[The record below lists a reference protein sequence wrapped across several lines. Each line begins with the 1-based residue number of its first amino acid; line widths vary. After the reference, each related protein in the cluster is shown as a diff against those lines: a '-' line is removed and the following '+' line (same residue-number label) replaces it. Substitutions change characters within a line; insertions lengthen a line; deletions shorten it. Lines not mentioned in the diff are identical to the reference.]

1 MPRRFIPAFVLSALL
16 LPFSAF
22 AGSVFLNGVRID
34 GVTNQKFEK
43 VASVRI
49 DDKGNVYIDAPAYA
63 VKLVN
68 APAAPAPAPVAA
80 APAPAPA
87 PDPVAPAPAPAPA
100 PVAPAAPAPAPAV
113 ATPAPAP
120 APVDTAPARITR
132 RYWLVTEQS
141 AVGMSEY
148 DIDLYVNSRWVRK
161 LRNGEEQVIT
171 ELTRELQPGKN
182 TVLMMARKVAAGSR
196 RSESPQ
202 HVFKVIIGEGNEGGG
217 NVMIDNPLIR
227 YQRTAAETEDQSE
240 EFTLITR

>member
-1 MPRRFIPAFVLSALL
+1 MPRHSIPALVLSVLLL
-16 LPFSAF
+16 LPVSAL

-43 VASVRI
+43 VTSVRI

-68 APAAPAPAPVAA
+68 APP

-87 PDPVAPAPAPAPA
+87 VAAPAPTPAPAPA
-100 PVAPAAPAPAPAV
+100 PVAPPAPAPAPAV
-113 ATPAPAP
+113 AAPAP
-120 APVDTAPARITR
+120 APTPVDSAPARITR
-132 RYWLVTEQS
+132 RYWLFTEQS
-141 AVGMSEY
+141 SVGTSEY
-148 DIDLYVNSRWVRK
+148 DIDLYINSRWVRK
-161 LRNGEEQVIT
+161 LRNGEGQVIS
-171 ELTRELQPGKN
+171 EITRELQPGKN
-182 TVLMMARKVAAGSR
+182 TVLMMAHKVAGGSR

-227 YQRTAAETEDQSE
+227 FQRTAAETEDLSE
-240 EFTLITR
+240 EFTLTTR

>member
-1 MPRRFIPAFVLSALL
+1 MPRRAIPALVLSALL
-16 LPFSAF
+16 LPVSAL

-34 GVTNQKFEK
+34 GVTSQKFEK

-49 DDKGNVYIDAPAYA
+49 DDKGNVHIDAPAYA

-87 PDPVAPAPAPAPA
+87 PTPAPPPPAPAVAAPAPAPAVAAPAPAPA
-100 PVAPAAPAPAPAV
+100 PVA
-113 ATPAPAP
+113 
-120 APVDTAPARITR
+120 TAPARITR
-132 RYWLVTEQS
+132 RYWLVTEQPS
-141 AVGMSEY
+141 VGMAEY
-148 DIDLYVNSRWVRK
+148 DIDLYINSRWVRK
-161 LRNGEEQVIT
+161 LRSAEDQVIA
-171 ELTRELQPGKN
+171 EITRELQAGTN
-182 TVLMMARKVAAGSR
+182 TVQMIARKVAAGSR

-227 YQRTAAETEDQSE
+227 YQRTAAETEDLSE

>member
-1 MPRRFIPAFVLSALL
+1 MPRRAIPALVLSALL
-16 LPFSAF
+16 LPMSAL

-43 VASVRI
+43 VAAVRI
-49 DDKGNVYIDAPAYA
+49 DDKGNVHIDAPAYA

-68 APAAPAPAPVAA
+68 APAAPAPAPAPVAT
-80 APAPAPA
+80 
-87 PDPVAPAPAPAPA
+87 APAPAPAPA

-113 ATPAPAP
+113 AAPAPAPAVAAPAPAP
-120 APVDTAPARITR
+120 APVATAPARITR

-161 LRNGEEQVIT
+161 LRNGEDQVIA
-171 ELTRELQPGKN
+171 EITRELQPGKN
-182 TVLMMARKVAAGSR
+182 TVLLMAHKVASSSR

-227 YQRTAAETEDQSE
+227 FQRTAAETDNQTE
-240 EFTLITR
+240 EFTLTTR

>member
-1 MPRRFIPAFVLSALL
+1 MPRHSIPALVLSALL
-16 LPFSAF
+16 LPLSAL

-49 DDKGNVYIDAPAYA
+49 DDQGNVYIDAPAYA

-68 APAAPAPAPVAA
+68 APPAPAPAPAVAAPAPAPV
-80 APAPAPA
+80 PT
-87 PDPVAPAPAPAPA
+87 PAPA
-100 PVAPAAPAPAPAV
+100 PVAPAAPAPAPVV
-113 ATPAPAP
+113 AAPAPAP
-120 APVDTAPARITR
+120 APVDPAPARITR

-141 AVGMSEY
+141 AVGMPEY

-161 LRNGEEQVIT
+161 LRNGEDQVIS
-171 ELTRELQPGKN
+171 EITRELQPGKN
-182 TVLMMARKVAAGSR
+182 TVLMIAHKVAGGSR

-227 YQRTAAETEDQSE
+227 FQRTAAETEDLSE
-240 EFTLITR
+240 EFTLTTR

>member
-1 MPRRFIPAFVLSALL
+1 MPRHSIPALVLSALL
-16 LPFSAF
+16 LPLSAL

-49 DDKGNVYIDAPAYA
+49 DDQGNVYIDAPAYA

-68 APAAPAPAPVAA
+68 AP
-80 APAPAPA
+80 PAPAPA
-87 PDPVAPAPAPAPA
+87 VAAPAPVPPPAPAPA
-100 PVAPAAPAPAPAV
+100 PVAPAPAPAVAAAPAPAPV
-113 ATPAPAP
+113 
-120 APVDTAPARITR
+120 PVDTAPARITR

-161 LRNGEEQVIT
+161 LRNGEDQVIS
-171 ELTRELQPGKN
+171 EITRELQPGKN
-182 TVLMMARKVAAGSR
+182 TVLMIAHKVAGGSR

-227 YQRTAAETEDQSE
+227 FQRTAAETEDLSE
-240 EFTLITR
+240 EFTLTTR

>member
-1 MPRRFIPAFVLSALL
+1 MPRHSIPALVLSALL
-16 LPFSAF
+16 LPLSAL

-49 DDKGNVYIDAPAYA
+49 DDQGNVYIDAPAYA
-63 VKLVN
+63 VKLVS
-68 APAAPAPAPVAA
+68 APP
-80 APAPAPA
+80 
-87 PDPVAPAPAPAPA
+87 
-100 PVAPAAPAPAPAV
+100 APAPAPAV

-120 APVDTAPARITR
+120 VPPPAPAPAPVAPAPAPVVAAPAPAPAPVDTTPARITR

-161 LRNGEEQVIT
+161 LRNGEEQVIS
-171 ELTRELQPGKN
+171 EITRELQPGKN
-182 TVLMMARKVAAGSR
+182 TVLMIAHKVAGGSR

-227 YQRTAAETEDQSE
+227 FQRTAAETEDLSE
-240 EFTLITR
+240 EFTLTTR

>member
-1 MPRRFIPAFVLSALL
+1 MPRRSIPALILSALL
-16 LPFSAF
+16 LPVSAL

-43 VASVRI
+43 VGSVRI

-68 APAAPAPAPVAA
+68 APPAPAPAPAVAAPAPAPT
-80 APAPAPA
+80 
-87 PDPVAPAPAPAPA
+87 PAPAPA

-113 ATPAPAP
+113 AAPAPAP
-120 APVDTAPARITR
+120 APVYTAPARITR

-161 LRNGEEQVIT
+161 LRNGEEQVIS
-171 ELTRELQPGKN
+171 EITREPP
-182 TVLMMARKVAAGSR
+182 AGEEHR
-196 RSESPQ
+196 ADDRPQ
-202 HVFKVIIGEGNEGGG
+202 SGGR
-217 NVMIDNPLIR
+217 L
-227 YQRTAAETEDQSE
+227 AAERISPARVQGHHRRGQRGRRQRDDRHSAHP
-240 EFTLITR
+240 LPAHRGGDGRPLRGVHPHHAVARG

>member
-1 MPRRFIPAFVLSALL
+1 MPRRSISALILSVLL
-16 LPFSAF
+16 LPVSAL

-43 VASVRI
+43 VGSVRI

-68 APAAPAPAPVAA
+68 APAAPAPAPVAT
-80 APAPAPA
+80 
-87 PDPVAPAPAPAPA
+87 APAPAPA
-100 PVAPAAPAPAPAV
+100 PVAPAAPPPAPAV
-113 ATPAPAP
+113 AAPPPAPAVAAPVPAP
-120 APVDTAPARITR
+120 APVATTPSRITR

-161 LRNGEEQVIT
+161 LRNGEDQVIA
-171 ELTRELQPGKN
+171 EITRELQPGKN
-182 TVLMMARKVAAGSR
+182 TVLMIAHKVAAGSR
-196 RSESPQ
+196 RSQSPQ

-227 YQRTAAETEDQSE
+227 FQRTAAETEDQSE
-240 EFTLITR
+240 EFTLTTR

>member
-1 MPRRFIPAFVLSALL
+1 MRRSISALVLTAL
-16 LPFSAF
+16 LPASAL
-22 AGSVFLNGVRID
+22 ASSVFLNGVRID

-49 DDKGNVYIDAPAYA
+49 DEQGNVFIDAPAYA

-68 APAAPAPAPVAA
+68 APAPAAAPAKP

-87 PDPVAPAPAPAPA
+87 PTAPAPAPA
-100 PVAPAAPAPAPAV
+100 PVASPAPAAAPTPAPAATAAPAPA
-113 ATPAPAP
+113 
-120 APVDTAPARITR
+120 APVDTAPARLTR
-132 RYWLVTEQS
+132 RYWLATSQS
-141 AVGMSEY
+141 VPGMTDY
-148 DIDLYVNSRWVRK
+148 DIDLFINSKWVRK
-161 LRNGEEQVIT
+161 LRNSEEQVIA
-171 ELTRELQPGKN
+171 ELTDYLQPGKN
-182 TVLMMARKVAAGSR
+182 TVLLMAHKVAAGSR

-240 EFTLITR
+240 EFTLTTR

>member
-1 MPRRFIPAFVLSALL
+1 MPRCSIPALVLSALL
-16 LPFSAF
+16 LPVSAL

-43 VASVRI
+43 VSSVRI
-49 DDKGNVYIDAPAYA
+49 DEKGNVHIDAPAYA
-63 VKLVN
+63 VKVVN
-68 APAAPAPAPVAA
+68 APS
-80 APAPAPA
+80 
-87 PDPVAPAPAPAPA
+87 
-100 PVAPAAPAPAPAV
+100 APAPAPAV
-113 ATPAPAP
+113 AAPAPAP

-161 LRNGEEQVIT
+161 LRNGEEQVIS
-171 ELTRELQPGKN
+171 EVTRELQPGKN
-182 TVLMMARKVAAGSR
+182 TVLMIARKVAGSSR

-227 YQRTAAETEDQSE
+227 FQRTAAETEDLSE

>member
-1 MPRRFIPAFVLSALL
+1 MPRHSIPALVLSALL
-16 LPFSAF
+16 LPLSAL

-68 APAAPAPAPVAA
+68 APPAPAPAPAVAAPAPAP
-80 APAPAPA
+80 P
-87 PDPVAPAPAPAPA
+87 PAPA
-100 PVAPAAPAPAPAV
+100 PVAPAAPAPAPVV
-113 ATPAPAP
+113 AAPAPAP

-161 LRNGEEQVIT
+161 LRNGEDQVIS
-171 ELTRELQPGKN
+171 EITRELQPGKN
-182 TVLMMARKVAAGSR
+182 TVLMIAHKVAGGSR

-227 YQRTAAETEDQSE
+227 FQRTAAETEGLSE
-240 EFTLITR
+240 EFTLTTR

>member
-1 MPRRFIPAFVLSALL
+1 MPRRSIPALVLSALL
-16 LPFSAF
+16 LPMSAL

-68 APAAPAPAPVAA
+68 APVAPAPAPVAA

-87 PDPVAPAPAPAPA
+87 PVAPVAPPPAPAPTP
-100 PVAPAAPAPAPAV
+100 APAPAPAV

-132 RYWLVTEQS
+132 RYWLVTEQPV
-141 AVGMSEY
+141 VGMAEY

-161 LRNGEEQVIT
+161 LRSAEDQVIT
-171 ELTRELQPGKN
+171 EITHLLQPGKN
-182 TVLMMARKVAAGSR
+182 TVLMMAHKVASGSR

-240 EFTLITR
+240 EFTLTTR

>member
-1 MPRRFIPAFVLSALL
+1 MPRRSIPALVLSALL
-16 LPFSAF
+16 LPVSAL

-49 DDKGNVYIDAPAYA
+49 DDKGNVHIDAPAYA

-68 APAAPAPAPVAA
+68 APAAPAPVAA
-80 APAPAPA
+80 
-87 PDPVAPAPAPAPA
+87 APAPAPA
-100 PVAPAAPAPAPAV
+100 PVAPATPPPAPATAAPAPAPAV
-113 ATPAPAP
+113 AAPAPAP

-132 RYWLVTEQS
+132 RYWLVTEQPV
-141 AVGMSEY
+141 VGMAEY
-148 DIDLYVNSRWVRK
+148 DVDLYVNSRWVRK
-161 LRNGEEQVIT
+161 LRSAEDQVIA
-171 ELTRELQPGKN
+171 EITRELQPGKN
-182 TVLMMARKVAAGSR
+182 TLLMIARKVAAGSR

-227 YQRTAAETEDQSE
+227 YQRTAAETEDLSE